1 MIKEHDLGW
10 LVVIEWSIRSNLQ
23 SQMMSD
29 ERPQVLDVENLT
41 RAAGADTH
49 THTHTT
55 RIEQL
60 IDETKTKILDL
71 FENPATK
78 QSQAAHYTENF
89 EDAKCLGLDSSFHQT
104 KVPNFIILFYFL
116 LLHMV

>member
-49 THTHTT
+49 THTHHTDRTT
-55 RIEQL
+55 YRRDKNENIGL
-60 IDETKTKILDL
+60 I
-71 FENPATK
+71 
-78 QSQAAHYTENF
+78 
-89 EDAKCLGLDSSFHQT
+89 
-104 KVPNFIILFYFL
+104 
-116 LLHMV
+116 